1 MLMRSDKVAVGRR
14 GTRHGDGGHAG
25 PSGRGIVAGLTTIFD
40 VLVLNLV
47 LLVGTAGI
55 VTLPVTVSATVT
67 ALERWR
73 VDGEDRV
80 LREFVAA
87 LRSRPL
93 LRGTVAVGVPLLTVV
108 IAGEEVHF
116 FAGRAGLAAH
126 ACLGLGVASLVISL
140 ASLGY
145 VFVLTARHPSAKP
158 VDLWALCAR
167 LALRNVFTTGPLFLV
182 EVGVASFL
190 VLFDTPLVLVGVPV
204 LLLQAMRLTA
214 QLGIRRSEQ
223 T

>member
-1 MLMRSDKVAVGRR
+1 MLTRSDKVADGARGR
-14 GTRHGDGGHAG
+14 RHGDVTHAR
-25 PSGRGIVAGLTTIFD
+25 PPGRGIVAGLTAIFD

-73 VDGEDRV
+73 VGGEDRV
-80 LREFVAA
+80 LLEFLAA
-87 LRSRPL
+87 VRSRPL
-93 LRGTVAVGVPLLTVV
+93 LRRTVAVGVPLFAVV
-108 IAGEEVHF
+108 VAGEEVHF
-116 FAGRAGLAAH
+116 FAGRAGVAAH

-140 ASLGY
+140 VSLGY
-145 VFVLTARHPSAKP
+145 VFVLAARHPSAKP
-158 VDLWALCAR
+158 VELWALCAR

-182 EVGVASFL
+182 EIAVASFL

-214 QLGIRRSEQ
+214 QLGIRRSEK